1 MLKRFFDISFSML
14 LIIIFLP
21 LFFFLI
27 LIYAFFFNGEPI
39 YVSKRI
45 GIKLKEFK
53 IYKFRS
59 MVKNAENLGPEV
71 SGLNDKRNLVIGRFI
86 RLTKIDEL
94 PQLFNILI
102 GDMSFVGP
110 RPNFKKLVDKYPNDV
125 KEALYNLKPGLTDY
139 SSLIFRDLDSY
150 VKDINFEKKYY
161 DEVEPFKKLLIKKYY
176 QKNSFFIDL
185 KIIFFTAC
193 SILRIYKFTLK
204 DLIFFFNIYVQ
215 K

>member
-1 MLKRFFDISFSML
+1 
-14 LIIIFLP
+14 
-21 LFFFLI
+21 
-27 LIYAFFFNGEPI
+27 
-39 YVSKRI
+39 
-45 GIKLKEFK
+45 
-53 IYKFRS
+53 
-59 MVKNAENLGPEV
+59 
-71 SGLNDKRNLVIGRFI
+71 
-86 RLTKIDEL
+86 
-94 PQLFNILI
+94 
-102 GDMSFVGP
+102 MSFVGP